1 MECFAKRNNA
11 LLQVC
16 NQNFFRA
23 RAEEGLWSYGTL
35 INISVKTKEKEAL
48 QGNILEF
55 FLLLI
60 KLEI

>member
-1 MECFAKRNNA
+1 M
-11 LLQVC
+11 C

-55 FLLLI
+55 FLLVI
-60 KLEI
+60 KLQI